1 MVFLSRIP
9 EIRVPT
15 VASSGGGGG
24 GSSRNLAQVPEQ
36 EEPQEAGGGGNPLD
50 LEMTR
55 RRMRAYNTLTVAES
69 EQDLRQ
75 AAHDSEKAESSEAG
89 DVAAKAVPNT
99 KKTSVARMGVAWPPA
114 WQDML
119 RDNQFARVVA
129 VDDVDDRPGAFKQ
142 PELAFTMAKEDL
154 ACEGDWQVISN
165 INKIL
170 YTYLSSTE

>member
-1 MVFLSRIP
+1 MVFLCRIP

-15 VASSGGGGG
+15 VASSGGGG

-36 EEPQEAGGGGNPLD
+36 EEPPEAGGNPLD

-75 AAHDSEKAESSEAG
+75 AAQNSEKAESSDPG

-119 RDNQFARVVA
+119 RDNQFGRVVA